1 MNETQIANLL
11 KLEEITYRFNQ
22 NIEKLIKLNEKT
34 LNQCKEQLCEL
45 HEYNKQIQNL

>member
-1 MNETQIANLL
+1 MTELQITNLL

-22 NIEKLIKLNEKT
+22 NIEKLIKCNEKT